1 MNALDGPQSALA
13 PAGPEAHDIAR
24 TAWMLFG
31 GAALIFVLVMVLVAI
46 AISRRPRWL
55 SSRSTVVVGG
65 FLFPLV
71 VLSALLVDSLLGV
84 QPRLL
89 ASVVR
94 PELVVEIVGEQWWWR
109 VAYLD
114 DREQPEFATA
124 NEIRVPVGVPVE
136 LRLKT
141 ADVLHSFWVPPL
153 AGKLDM
159 VPGRT
164 NRFVILADRVGSW
177 RGQCAEYCGA
187 AHAHMA
193 LYVIARPASEFEQWR
208 RGQRADASV
217 AAGSH
222 DAGRAVFE
230 ANCAVCHTV
239 RGTDATGVRGPDLT
253 HVASRTS
260 IGAGVLPN
268 DFSSFERWIS
278 SNQHLKPGN
287 LMPAFDQLTQDE
299 LRSVAAYL
307 ADLD

>member
-13 PAGPEAHDIAR
+13 PAGPEAHEIAS

-31 GAALIFVLVMVLVAI
+31 GAAAIFVLVMVLVVVAMT
-46 AISRRPRWL
+46 RRPRWL

-65 FLFPLV
+65 FVFPLV
-71 VLSALLVDSLLGV
+71 VLSALLVDSLLRT

-89 ASVVR
+89 ASMVR
-94 PELVVEIVGEQWWWR
+94 PDLVVEIVGEQWWWR
-109 VAYLD
+109 IAYLD
-114 DREQPEFATA
+114 DRDRTEFATA

-136 LRLKT
+136 LRLTT

-164 NRFVILADRVGSW
+164 NRFVILADRAGSW

-193 LYVIARPASEFEQWR
+193 LHVIALPVSEFEQWR
-208 RGQRADASV
+208 RGQRADARG
-217 AAGSH
+217 ADEMRG
-222 DAGRAVFE
+222 AGRAVFE
-230 ANCAVCHTV
+230 ENCAVCHAV
-239 RGTDATGVRGPDLT
+239 RGTDAAGVRGPDLT

-260 IGAGVLPN
+260 IGAGALPN
-268 DFSSFERWIS
+268 DISSLERWIA

-287 LMPAFDQLTQDE
+287 LMPGFEGLTQDE
-299 LRSVAAYL
+299 LSAVAGYL
-307 ADLD
+307 ASLD